1 MSSQRLN
8 ELRMVDPVLS
18 TIAQNY
24 TSEMFLSEK
33 IFPIISV
40 NKMKGKYPVFGK
52 DAFVLH
58 NTARAI
64 RADSNRVNSTGYT
77 LETYET
83 QEHDIEMALDYLE
96 SGEAADIARYEQK
109 ITKDLRDAL
118 ALNRER
124 EIAECL
130 QNTANYE
137 QNQLTATTSEDLT
150 IDVIKTGIEAMR
162 SNIGRRPNTMILSNS
177 LLEILLSAENA
188 VPSVENQGMILPIID
203 TLKARLRLENIVVP
217 DAVYSP
223 DGSGLS
229 DLWGDNILLLYVD
242 NEKYSNEYNPS
253 FGYIFQMSGMPE
265 IDTYYENGGKVK
277 VIRCTD
283 NFCWKITAP
292 SAAYLIT
299 TQE

>member
-1 MSSQRLN
+1 
-8 ELRMVDPVLS
+8 MVDPVLS

-24 TSEMFLSEK
+24 SSEMFLSEK

-58 NTARAI
+58 DTVRAI

-130 QNTANYE
+130 QNTSNYQ
-137 QNQLTATTSEDLT
+137 QNQLTETTSAGLT
-150 IDVIKTGIEAMR
+150 IDVIKTAIEAMR
-162 SNIGRRPNTMILSNS
+162 ANIGRRPNTMILSNS
-177 LLEILLSAENA
+177 LLEILLNAESA

-242 NEKYSNEYNPS
+242 NGKNSNEYNPS

-292 SAAYLIT
+292 DAAYLIT
-299 TQE
+299 TQA